1 MDGVE
6 ERQIPEFSLEYYLHI
21 HLRRNKS
28 LKLTAMAMEKARDVI
43 IIEINKK
50 SLGIDDMKGLS
61 QNTVLTNSS
70 DTIVDWP
77 SNNTITQDELAG

>member
-1 MDGVE
+1 
-6 ERQIPEFSLEYYLHI
+6 
-21 HLRRNKS
+21 
-28 LKLTAMAMEKARDVI
+28 MEKARDVI

-50 SLGIDDMKGLS
+50 SLGIDDMKGLN